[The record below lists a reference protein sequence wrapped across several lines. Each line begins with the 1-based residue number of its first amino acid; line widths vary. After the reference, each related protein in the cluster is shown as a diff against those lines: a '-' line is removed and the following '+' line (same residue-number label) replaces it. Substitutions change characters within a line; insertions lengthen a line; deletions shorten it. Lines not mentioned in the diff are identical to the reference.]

1 MDDEALFARVDEV
14 LGQNQAE
21 FQQRNGAPYDGVMGT
36 LPEWIPAN
44 FHREF
49 HAIRDRLLSTYEHAD
64 LLGYI
69 AEMRDLGMRGNRD
82 AGEFAELVSLADDL
96 EAASPSGMLT
106 GTYSRPR
113 TPFKIMADVSILA
126 QIQEALRLGPLEG
139 LALLTD
145 NEHAGQVIHGR
156 KFPGRKPGSIG
167 PVRKFIRARL
177 AKNSNAT
184 NKELWAAIK
193 AKPPKGWIPMDTTKF
208 GRYIEGPPGSDEVK
222 WKSFCTYASLERK
235 RLKNP

>member
-1 MDDEALFARVDEV
+1 MMDDEALYARIDEV

-21 FQQRNGAPYDGVMGT
+21 IQRRHAAPYDGVMGA
-36 LPEWIPAN
+36 LPDWMPAN

-64 LLGYI
+64 LLHYI
-69 AEMRDLGMRGNRD
+69 AEMRDL
-82 AGEFAELVSLADDL
+82 
-96 EAASPSGMLT
+96 GMLT

-126 QIQEALRLGPLEG
+126 QIQEAFRLGPLEG

-177 AKNSNAT
+177 AKNSNPT
-184 NKELWAAIK
+184 NGELWDAISK
-193 AKPPKGWIPMDTTKF
+193 RPPKGWTVMDSPRL
-208 GRYIEGPPGSDEVK
+208 GRYIEGPSSDDEVK
-222 WKSFCTYASLERK
+222 WKSFCTYAALERGL
-235 RLKNP
+235 LKNP